1 MRRWLRRNWIGLV
14 AVAVLLPATVG
25 ITFATQWSSYFGGRA
40 SDPVTVPSD
49 TAENFAHAAWTL
61 TDVRRVSAAS
71 SEGAEIGLPEG
82 SDLVIVTARVSPD
95 GSGAEAPGCILLL
108 EELDGTTVTRS
119 WGASATDPI
128 DYAATEGTL
137 STCDSDAL
145 EPYTLE
151 SAFVVADDASDDL
164 GLAVTVSSELPRYLR
179 FRL

>member
-1 MRRWLRRNWIGLV
+1 VDPHRRAARFGCELRGRRNRPARGERPRGRDRTRV
-14 AVAVLLPATVG
+14 A
-25 ITFATQWSSYFGGRA
+25 
-40 SDPVTVPSD
+40 
-49 TAENFAHAAWTL
+49 
-61 TDVRRVSAAS
+61 
-71 SEGAEIGLPEG
+71 
-82 SDLVIVTARVSPD
+82 D
-95 GSGAEAPGCILLL
+95 GSGAGAPGCILLL